1 MNWNGRTNFDID
13 RSGGKSRLLHLGTIY
28 AKRQSPGDQRARVVR
43 HKRIPEIGG
52 LAHQLDCCS
61 DTSTLRIFNSQMQ
74 LPAVALPEDRQCQQN
89 PNEMEWPSHNKLRN
103 LMISAGYMALS
114 GYKIPPI

>member
-1 MNWNGRTNFDID
+1 
-13 RSGGKSRLLHLGTIY
+13 
-28 AKRQSPGDQRARVVR
+28 
-43 HKRIPEIGG
+43 
-52 LAHQLDCCS
+52 
-61 DTSTLRIFNSQMQ
+61 MQ